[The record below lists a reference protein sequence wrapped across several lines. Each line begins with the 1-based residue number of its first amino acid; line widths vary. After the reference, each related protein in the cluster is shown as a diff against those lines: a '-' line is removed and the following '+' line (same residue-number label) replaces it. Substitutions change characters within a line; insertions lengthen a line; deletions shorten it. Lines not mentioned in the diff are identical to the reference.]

1 MIILMLIC
9 AQNLFNSSTN
19 SELLSSFDQVL
30 TCSFP
35 GRIRSVVFDWKKKL
49 YLKIKDLKMSD
60 LDASDGASNE
70 SSAKPEP
77 EDTNQK
83 LLNNRGIP
91 ARKRK
96 PNSLIFGMDDKI
108 SIPVKNTEKN
118 TVKSKSKFKKSASYH
133 VPAANVKFKATNET
147 SEPLNTVK
155 ICYRK

>member
-1 MIILMLIC
+1 MYV
-9 AQNLFNSSTN
+9 QNIFNSPTN
-19 SELLSSFDQVL
+19 SELLSSFDLQFSEESEA
-30 TCSFP
+30 CS
-35 GRIRSVVFDWKKKL
+35 SNNVKEKKL
-49 YLKIKDLKMSD
+49 CFKSLDLKMSD
-60 LDASDGASNE
+60 LDASDGASNK

-118 TVKSKSKFKKSASYH
+118 TVKSKSKFKKSAPEQI
-133 VPAANVKFKATNET
+133 PAATVKVKATNET
-147 SEPLNTVK
+147 SQPLNTVK